1 MAVHNSN
8 ILGKSYRKEEIQHI
22 KELFTILQVNMHVSK
37 NPKMYNMMNISVRS
51 KINYNFRN
59 VQDKPKTPT
68 EKKESVML
76 KESKAR

>member
-1 MAVHNSN
+1 MSA
-8 ILGKSYRKEEIQHI
+8 K
-22 KELFTILQVNMHVSK
+22 T
-37 NPKMYNMMNISVRS
+37 PKMYNMNMNITVRS

-68 EKKESVML
+68 EKKESIML

>member
-1 MAVHNSN
+1 MSV
-8 ILGKSYRKEEIQHI
+8 KTQ
-22 KELFTILQVNMHVSK
+22 T
-37 NPKMYNMMNISVRS
+37 MYNMMNISVRS

-68 EKKESVML
+68 EKKESIML